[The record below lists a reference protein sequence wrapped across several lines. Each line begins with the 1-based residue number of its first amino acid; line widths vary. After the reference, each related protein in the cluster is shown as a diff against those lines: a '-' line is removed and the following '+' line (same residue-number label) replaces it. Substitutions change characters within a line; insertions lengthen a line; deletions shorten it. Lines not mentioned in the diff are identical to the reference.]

1 MTKSEQFCICNIHNT
16 TLYSARADLGLAGV
30 TAQHWRQVLDTAST
44 DEDMFRKLVIFYN
57 QNHWSGNLPDM
68 AAFLCRDVW
77 NIECPYV

>member
-1 MTKSEQFCICNIHNT
+1 MIYDIHNT
-16 TLYSARADLGLAGV
+16 ALCSARADLGLAGV

>member
-1 MTKSEQFCICNIHNT
+1 MISNIHNT
-16 TLYSARADLGLAGV
+16 ALCSARADLGLAGV
-30 TAQHWRQVLDTAST
+30 TAQHWREVLDTAST

-68 AAFLCRDVW
+68 ATFLCRDVW

>member
-1 MTKSEQFCICNIHNT
+1 M
-16 TLYSARADLGLAGV
+16 

-44 DEDMFRKLVIFYN
+44 DEEMFRKLVIYYN